1 MASRRYNESMEI
13 GNIERP
19 PANLVEK
26 FRDIPTSTIS
36 DVLDRMRVN
45 GVILN
50 LTPCRSGIRFVGPAV
65 TVKGVTGVWG
75 TYPPQD
81 YAFGTALDA
90 CVPGDVLVQDISG
103 ERISCLGG
111 IAAFA
116 AKHRGIAG
124 AVVDGGARDVDEIN
138 ACGFP
143 VVARHFVPTG
153 AKTRIRLIGCN
164 VPVKIDG
171 VPVLPGD
178 IIVAD
183 ASAVAVVPRRI
194 AAEVAAAALEGCRQ
208 DDQARAEI
216 AKGLSFTE
224 AMRKFPKM

>member
-1 MASRRYNESMEI
+1 MEL
-13 GNIERP
+13 GSVERP
-19 PANLVEK
+19 APVLVDT
-26 FRDIPTSTIS
+26 FRKIPTSTIS
-36 DVLDRMRVN
+36 DVLDSMHVN

-50 LTPCRSGIRFVGPAV
+50 LKPCRSGVRFAGPAI

-75 TYPPQD
+75 TYQAQE

-90 CVPGDVLVQDISG
+90 CTTGDVLVQDICG

-116 AKHRGIAG
+116 AKHRGVAG

-138 ACGFP
+138 ECGFS
-143 VVARHFVPTG
+143 VVARHFLPTG
-153 AKTRIRLIGCN
+153 AKTRIKLIGCN

-171 VPVLPGD
+171 VSVLPGD

-183 ASAVAVVPRRI
+183 ASAVIVVPRGI
-194 AAEVAAAALEGCRQ
+194 AAEVAAAALESCQQ
-208 DDQARAEI
+208 DEQAKKEI
-216 AKGLSFTE
+216 ARGMSFTD
-224 AMRKFPKM
+224 AFRKFPKM

>member
-1 MASRRYNESMEI
+1 MEI

-19 PANLVEK
+19 SSELVDK
-26 FRDIPTSTIS
+26 FRNIPTSTIS
-36 DVLDRMRVN
+36 DVLDGMRLS
-45 GVILN
+45 GIILN
-50 LTPCRSGIRFVGPAV
+50 LRPCRSGIRFAGPAI

-75 TYPPQD
+75 TYQAQE
-81 YAFGTALDA
+81 YALGTALDA
-90 CVPGDVLVQDISG
+90 CTTGDVLVQDICG
-103 ERISCLGG
+103 ERVSCLGG

-116 AKHRGIAG
+116 ARHRGVAG

-138 ACGFP
+138 ECGFS
-143 VVARHFVPTG
+143 VIARHFVPTG
-153 AKTRIRLIGCN
+153 AKTRIKLIGCN

-171 VPVLPGD
+171 VSVLPGD

-208 DDQARAEI
+208 DEQARAEI
-216 AKGLSFTE
+216 AKGLSFAE
-224 AMRKFPKM
+224 ALRKFPKM